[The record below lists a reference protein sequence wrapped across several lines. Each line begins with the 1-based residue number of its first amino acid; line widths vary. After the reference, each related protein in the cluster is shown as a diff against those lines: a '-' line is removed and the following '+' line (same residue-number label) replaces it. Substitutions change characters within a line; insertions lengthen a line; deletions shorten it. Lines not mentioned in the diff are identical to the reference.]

1 MVGFWRPPLRDG
13 LTAIVGKRWAVR
25 RPHHTFSGKAGMMFK
40 AVVEML
46 GAFFAGA
53 PVSETARGRRARL
66 MAFAMLT
73 LAALVGARL
82 VLRG

>member
-1 MVGFWRPPLRDG
+1 
-13 LTAIVGKRWAVR
+13 
-25 RPHHTFSGKAGMMFK
+25 MMFK